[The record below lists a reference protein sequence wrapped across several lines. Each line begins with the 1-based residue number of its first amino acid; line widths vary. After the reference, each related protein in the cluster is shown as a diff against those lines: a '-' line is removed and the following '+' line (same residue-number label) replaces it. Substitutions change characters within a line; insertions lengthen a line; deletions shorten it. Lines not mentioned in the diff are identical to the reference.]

1 MKPAN
6 RQTGKLANQKVGRIF
21 IISAPSGCGKTTL
34 CRKLLRSDAGLVR
47 SISATTRPR
56 RKGESRGNDYYF
68 ASKADFQ
75 KGISRGRFLE
85 WARTYGWYYGT
96 PRRFVD
102 RMLRRGRD
110 VLLSIDVKGAFK
122 VKALYPDAVLIFIL
136 PPSLQELKGRLKKR
150 NADNKKE
157 IEKRLKIV
165 RRELSFTSKYD
176 YAVVNDSIEKAV
188 NKLRAIVIAEK
199 NRVR

>member
-1 MKPAN
+1 MKK
-6 RQTGKLANQKVGRIF
+6 GKIF

-56 RKGESRGNDYYF
+56 RRGESRGNDYYF

-75 KGISRGRFLE
+75 KGMNRGRFLE

-102 RMLRRGRD
+102 RMLGRGRD
-110 VLLSIDVKGAFK
+110 VLLSIDVKGALK
-122 VKALYPDAVLIFIL
+122 VKKIYPDAVLIFIL
-136 PPSLQELKGRLKKR
+136 PPSLRELKGRLKKR
-150 NADNKKE
+150 NADNRKE
-157 IEKRLKIV
+157 MEKRLKIV
-165 RRELSFTSKYD
+165 RRELSFAGKYD

-188 NKLRAIVIAEK
+188 EKLKAIVIAEK

>member
-1 MKPAN
+1 MK
-6 RQTGKLANQKVGRIF
+6 RGRIF

-34 CRKLLRSDAGLVR
+34 CRKLLRSDVGLVR
-47 SISATTRPR
+47 SVSATTRPR
-56 RKGESRGNDYYF
+56 RKGESRGHDYYF
-68 ASKADFQ
+68 ASKADFR
-75 KGISRGRFLE
+75 KGINRGRFLE

-136 PPSLQELKGRLKKR
+136 PPSLKELKGRLKKR

-157 IEKRLKIV
+157 MEKRLKIV
-165 RRELSFTSKYD
+165 RRELSFTGKYD

-188 NKLRAIVIAEK
+188 DKLRAIVIAEK
-199 NRVR
+199 NRPASLFK

>member
-1 MKPAN
+1 MK
-6 RQTGKLANQKVGRIF
+6 KGRIF

-34 CRKLLRSDAGLVR
+34 CRKLLKSDAGLVR
-47 SISATTRPR
+47 SVSATTRPR

-75 KGISRGRFLE
+75 KGIDRGRFLE

-122 VKALYPDAVLIFIL
+122 VKAIYPDAVLIFIL
-136 PPSLQELKGRLKKR
+136 PPSLKELKGRLKKR
-150 NADNKKE
+150 NVDDKKE
-157 IEKRLKIV
+157 IGKRLRIV
-165 RRELSFTSKYD
+165 RRELSFAGKYD

-188 NKLRAIVIAEK
+188 DKLRAIVIAEK
-199 NRVR
+199 QKVR